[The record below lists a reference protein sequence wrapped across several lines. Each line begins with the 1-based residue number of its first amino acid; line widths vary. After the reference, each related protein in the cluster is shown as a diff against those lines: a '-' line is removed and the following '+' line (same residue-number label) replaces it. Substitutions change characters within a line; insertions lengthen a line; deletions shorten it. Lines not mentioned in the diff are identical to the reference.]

1 MARAGGRQSV
11 PRDPRAGLLP
21 PVRERLQPRR
31 GRQRR
36 VDPLGRAVP
45 GRPGVG
51 AGMGV
56 RSAAGRHRQARARHR
71 RRAERAVGGLPPGPA
86 GPRGRDP
93 RRRRRAGR
101 DDALR
106 HPRIPDAP
114 RGPGRRGG
122 PDRGD
127 GRAHDPRALGRG
139 SRGREAGGRLRRGL
153 RRGRRPPLQAR
164 RHPGPGYRQDRRR
177 GVVPAQRRV
186 RREAGG
192 RAPRGG
198 LRRRQH
204 GDGRRPGGPS
214 DGCGRGADRLP
225 PHARAD
231 AGPCRGGRGRRARGR
246 ADQLAADDHGLRRA
260 GAAGRGDGARRVRLP
275 AADRAHGDAWPR
287 TP

>member
-1 MARAGGRQSV
+1 MSAALSTSTCCPLATPAARRARTSRLGSRTPRRVVTSRRGASWWPTIRSPRFTGESVTTRARASATAPRSTAAVSIHSV
-11 PRDPRAGLLP
+11 
-21 PVRERLQPRR
+21 ERF
-31 GRQRR
+31 
-36 VDPLGRAVP
+36 LGDLALEQ
-45 GRPGVG
+45 GW
-51 AGMGV
+51 AFDA
-56 RSAAGRHRQARARHR
+56 AAGRHRQARARHR
-71 RRAERAVGGLPPGPA
+71 RRAERPVGRLPPGPA

-153 RRGRRPPLQAR
+153 RRGGRPPLQAR
-164 RHPGPGYRQDRRR
+164 RHPGPGYRQDRGR

-214 DGCGRGADRLP
+214 AWVRT
-225 PHARAD
+225 
-231 AGPCRGGRGRRARGR
+231 RR
-246 ADQLAADDHGLRRA
+246 
-260 GAAGRGDGARRVRLP
+260 
-275 AADRAHGDAWPR
+275 
-287 TP
+287 